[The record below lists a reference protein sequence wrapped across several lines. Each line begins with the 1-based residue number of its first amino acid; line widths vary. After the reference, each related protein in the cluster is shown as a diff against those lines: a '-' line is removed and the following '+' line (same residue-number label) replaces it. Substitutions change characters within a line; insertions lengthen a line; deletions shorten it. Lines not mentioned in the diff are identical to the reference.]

1 MHKSEITAVFLAAIL
16 LAGAINV
23 ASPTFI
29 INDAIAASDE
39 KEKKYNY
46 NMHEKN
52 ANNEYDLYDESY
64 ENYKQNYKNGDSEI
78 SSNNEVSKNGHVS
91 NKVQIEENQ
100 YNIDSYSNNRDSE
113 DKEKSYTEEKEYKDD
128 YKKDDMREYDKYK
141 EKLSKNY
148 PNLYDRNANYEKVYN
163 EFSTNIGEIK
173 LDKSTNE
180 QDDTVTSETEFS
192 QKQKQNDYVSQ
203 DIPLKTDD
211 RKVQKENLRSNI
223 ASNIDSNNNEKIRT
237 NSADEDPVKL
247 CDDCYLFYMDFLTR
261 DEITITYT
269 ELINTLN
276 EKGANLD
283 QLNTQNEIPL
293 FDSANLWEICE
304 AIAGL
309 LSSDDKSSALSGLL
323 ISWANNIE
331 ENIAN
336 YEGTPRNVNG
346 ENIGLVILAI
356 INCIAEQNNVV
367 LQVDANGLEQAPSKN
382 SLQKQEQP
390 VKQEQQQQKLQQ
402 QQEQQKDTR
411 LLNSDN
417 TIMQQKQE
425 QPVKQQQLQQLQQ
438 QQQKLQQQQEQQKD
452 TRLLNSDNTIMQ
464 QKQEQ
469 NQLNVANID
478 TQSAKK
484 DSGSLDV
491 VSITPSLPNLITTF
505 K

>member
-1 MHKSEITAVFLAAIL
+1 MHKSKTTAVFLAAIL
-16 LAGAINV
+16 LAGVINV
-23 ASPTFI
+23 ASPMFI
-29 INDAIAASDE
+29 INDAIAGSDE

-52 ANNEYDLYDESY
+52 ANNEYDLYDDGY
-64 ENYKQNYKNGDSEI
+64 DNYKQNYKDGDSGI
-78 SSNNEVSKNGHVS
+78 NSDNEDLKNGHVT
-91 NKVQIEENQ
+91 NKFQIEEDP

-113 DKEKSYTEEKEYKDD
+113 DKDKSYEDEKEYKDDYKKDDMREYDKYKEKEYKKEYKDDYKKDDMREYDKYKEKEYKDD

-141 EKLSKNY
+141 EKLSKNG
-148 PNLYDRNANYEKVYN
+148 PNLYDPNQEKYDNYEKVYN
-163 EFSTNIGEIK
+163 EFSTNIDEIK

-180 QDDTVTSETEFS
+180 QDDAVTTETGFS
-192 QKQKQNDYVSQ
+192 QKQKQNDFVSE
-203 DIPLKTDD
+203 DIHLKTDD
-211 RKVQKENLRSNI
+211 KKIQKENLLRSNI
-223 ASNIDSNNNEKIRT
+223 ASNIDSNNNQKIRT
-237 NSADEDPVKL
+237 NLADEDPIKL

-261 DEITITYT
+261 DEITIAYT

-293 FDSANLWEICE
+293 LDSANLWEMCE
-304 AIAGL
+304 ALAKL

-336 YEGTPRNVNG
+336 YEGTPRNVYG

-356 INCIAEQNNVV
+356 INCIADQNNIV
-367 LQVDANGLEQAPSKN
+367 LQVEANGLEQAPPEN

-390 VKQEQQQQKLQQ
+390 VKQLQEKLQQ
-402 QQEQQKDTR
+402 
-411 LLNSDN
+411 
-417 TIMQQKQE
+417 
-425 QPVKQQQLQQLQQ
+425 
-438 QQQKLQQQQEQQKD
+438 
-452 TRLLNSDNTIMQ
+452 Q

-469 NQLNVANID
+469 NQLNVAGID
-478 TQSAKK
+478 TQNAKK
-484 DSGSLDV
+484 DSNSLDIL
-491 VSITPSLPNLITTF
+491 SITPSLPNLIPTF

>member
-1 MHKSEITAVFLAAIL
+1 MHKSEITAVFVAAIL
-16 LAGAINV
+16 LAGAKNV

-29 INDAIAASDE
+29 INDAIDASDE

-64 ENYKQNYKNGDSEI
+64 ENYKQNYKDGDSEI
-78 SSNNEVSKNGHVS
+78 SSNNEVKKNGHVS
-91 NKVQIEENQ
+91 NKVQNEENQ

-141 EKLSKNY
+141 EKEYKDDYKKEYKKEYKDDYKKDDMREYDKYKEKLSNNY
-148 PNLYDRNANYEKVYN
+148 PNLYDRNDNYEKVYN
-163 EFSTNIGEIK
+163 EFSTNIDEIK
-173 LDKSTNE
+173 LDKSTNK

-390 VKQEQQQQKLQQ
+390 LKLQQQQKQKQQKLQQ
-402 QQEQQKDTR
+402 HQDQQKDTS
-411 LLNSDN
+411 LL
-417 TIMQQKQE
+417 
-425 QPVKQQQLQQLQQ
+425 
-438 QQQKLQQQQEQQKD
+438 
-452 TRLLNSDNTIMQ
+452 
-464 QKQEQ
+464 
-469 NQLNVANID
+469 
-478 TQSAKK
+478 
-484 DSGSLDV
+484 
-491 VSITPSLPNLITTF
+491 
-505 K
+505 